1 MKPLRIICGLL
12 VWLGL
17 AGALYW
23 SVTTQVMSQGRSVKD
38 DLVPALWSHAFD
50 HHPQAQLSM
59 EESIWTSIGDP
70 IFIIHPDDAFTQVGE
85 IISLGDITGPQA
97 NFGAYTRKATAKF
110 YPHGPTLSAGAR
122 LTFYETPFSTEWIV
136 STMLPPEKR
145 KLIIADIRQTFED
158 HSEEIL
164 AALRPIV
171 EESLREAV
179 MAVEAELPKVL
190 AKHEANLAA
199 LGGKYQAEILE
210 KRLLP
215 LVKEEIF
222 PMAMERAKPV
232 ANTIGQKL
240 WDRVSVW
247 RFGVRFLWD
256 QTPFADGE
264 NVKREFAR
272 FLKEDAVPIVES
284 HTADLVAVLQNV
296 VSDAAKNKKIQAVFR
311 ESVSQVI
318 EDKELQKVVWAI
330 LRDAVLENQRV
341 HEVID
346 RHWRGPKAKAAFAL
360 AGDRLELMVIRI
372 GDMLMGTRETG
383 ISPELAR
390 VLRYRLL
397 HKDSRYYVL
406 EIRKESAAAKSG
418 ATPTLPV
425 KVGGQPTVHPFVPLK
440 KQQ

>member
-1 MKPLRIICGLL
+1 MKPLRIICGLF

-17 AGALYW
+17 AGMLYW

-50 HHPQAQLSM
+50 HHPQAQLKM
-59 EESIWTSIGDP
+59 EESLWTSIGDP
-70 IFIIHPDDAFTQVGE
+70 IFIIHADDSFTQVGE
-85 IISLGDITGPQA
+85 ITAMGEVTGLQA
-97 NFGAYTRKATAKF
+97 NLGAYTRQATAKF
-110 YPHGPTLSAGAR
+110 YPHAPALHSGAR

-136 STMLPPEKR
+136 STMLPPERR
-145 KLIIADIRQTFED
+145 KLVVEDIRQTFEA

-164 AALRPIV
+164 TALRPIV
-171 EESLREAV
+171 EQSLREAV

-210 KRLLP
+210 KKLLP

-272 FLKEDAVPIVES
+272 FLKEDAIPIVEA

-296 VSDAAKNKKIQAVFR
+296 VSDAAKSKKIQAVFR
-311 ESVSQVI
+311 ESVSQVV
-318 EDKELQKVVWAI
+318 EDKDLQKVVWAI
-330 LRDAVLENQRV
+330 LRDAVLENQLV

-360 AGDRLELMVIRI
+360 AGDKLEPMVIRI

-406 EIRKESAAAKSG
+406 DLPKETAATKPE

-425 KVGGQPTVHPFVPLK
+425 KMGGQPRVHPFVPLK
-440 KQQ
+440 KQP